1 MVNVIKNHMKFID
14 DPKSDIPEPILKIAV
29 CDYNGTDA
37 CEKHLKEM
45 FSSDIKVVTSGNLWV
60 DFICP
65 TATKGSALKNLLD
78 HLHIDAKDCVVFG
91 DQYNDVEMLKTAGTS
106 YAMANAAPG
115 IDKYATH
122 VTDSVEKVLQQ
133 IIDELPAV

>member
-1 MVNVIKNHMKFID
+1 
-14 DPKSDIPEPILKIAV
+14 
-29 CDYNGTDA
+29 
-37 CEKHLKEM
+37 M

-65 TATKGSALKNLLD
+65 TANKGSALKNLLD

-106 YAMANAAPG
+106 YAMLMPPLESINMQPMLRILLRSFAA
-115 IDKYATH
+115 DY
-122 VTDSVEKVLQQ
+122 
-133 IIDELPAV
+133 

>member
-1 MVNVIKNHMKFID
+1 MKFID
-14 DPKSDIPEPILKIAV
+14 DPKSEIPEPILKIAV

-65 TATKGSALKNLLD
+65 TANKGSALKNLLD

-106 YAMANAAPG
+106 YAMG
-115 IDKYATH
+115 
-122 VTDSVEKVLQQ
+122 
-133 IIDELPAV
+133 

>member
-1 MVNVIKNHMKFID
+1 MVKLIA
-14 DPKSDIPEPILKIAV
+14 SDLDGTLLQNGAHDVNPIVFDQIRILKEH
-29 CDYNGTDA
+29 G
-37 CEKHLKEM
+37 KHLKEM
-45 FSSDIKVVTSGNLWV
+45 FSSEIKVVTSGNLWV

-65 TATKGSALKNLLD
+65 TANKGSALKDLID

-91 DQYNDVEMLKTAGTS
+91 DQYNDVEMLQIAGTS

-122 VTDSVEKVLQQ
+122 VTGSVEKILQQ
-133 IIDELPAV
+133 IIDEL